1 MDVFVF
7 IYLPGQVRATPAG
20 RFRYDPAARVGRFDY
35 DRKYLALPD
44 ALPVDPLELRLAG
57 PIAPARTNDGLYGV
71 FRDALPDFWGRLVL
85 EKRLGISMEA
95 ISADRMLIHSDASRV
110 GNLDFRDSP
119 EAAEAPFEPPAVERL
134 EDILEA
140 ASAAEQG
147 AALSPHMQAL
157 LRQGTSMG
165 GARPKCL
172 VEDASGLWLAKFPS
186 LHDRWN
192 NARVEMATMN
202 LAASCGIRV
211 PAMRLARIGN
221 ADVLLL
227 ERFDRQK
234 TPEGYTRLGYCSALS
249 VMGLDESERERFS
262 YLTFADQLRGAFPQS
277 WDQRHGEEMFRRVAF
292 NILARNTDD
301 HPRNHG
307 ILLRGTSMELSPAFD
322 VTPTPSRPGLNTD
335 FYLAMAA
342 GPRGRMADMDNLLAG
357 CAHFG
362 LTGKE
367 AAAVLQEM
375 AEQAGKWREF
385 FARADVS
392 EEDTERFAYT
402 FDSPQRERMLRV
414 RKK

>member
-20 RFRYDPAARVGRFDY
+20 RFRYDPAARIGRFDY
-35 DRKYLALPD
+35 GRKYLTLPD
-44 ALPVDPLELRLAG
+44 ALPVDLLELPLAG
-57 PIAPARTNDGLYGV
+57 PIAPARTNDGLYGA

-85 EKRLGISMEA
+85 EKRLGVSMEA
-95 ISADRMLIHSDASRV
+95 ISADRMLLHSDASRV
-110 GNLDFRDSP
+110 GNLDFRESP
-119 EAAEAPFEPPAVERL
+119 EAEEAPFAPPAVERL

-140 ASAAEQG
+140 ASVAEQG

-186 LHDRWN
+186 IHDRWN

-211 PAMRLARIGN
+211 PAMRLVRAGN

-262 YLTFADQLRGAFPQS
+262 YLTFVDRLRSAFPKS
-277 WDQRHGEEMFRRVAF
+277 WDKRHGEEMFRRVAF

-307 ILLRGTSMELSPAFD
+307 ILLHGTRMELSPAFD
-322 VTPTPSRPGLNTD
+322 ITPTPAYPGLNTD
-335 FYLAMAA
+335 FYLAMAV
-342 GPRGRMADMDNLLAG
+342 GPHGRMADMDNLLAG

-362 LTGKE
+362 LTRKD
-367 AAAVLQEM
+367 ATIILREM
-375 AEQAGKWREF
+375 AEQVGNWREF
-385 FARADVS
+385 FEQAGVV
-392 EEDTERFAYT
+392 EEDAERFAYT
-402 FDSPQRERMLRV
+402 FESPQREKAL
-414 RKK
+414 

>member
-7 IYLPGQVRATPAG
+7 IYLPGQIRATPAG
-20 RFRYDPAARVGRFDY
+20 RFRYDPVARIGRFDY
-35 DRKYLALPD
+35 DRKYLTLPD
-44 ALPVDPLELRLAG
+44 ALPVDPLELPLAG
-57 PIAPARTNDGLYGV
+57 PIVPARTNDGLYGA

-85 EKRLGISMEA
+85 EKRLGVSMEA
-95 ISADRMLIHSDASRV
+95 ISADRMLLHSDASRV
-110 GNLDFRDSP
+110 GNLDFREAP
-119 EAAEAPFEPPAVERL
+119 EAEEAPFEPPAVERL
-134 EDILEA
+134 EDVLEA
-140 ASAAEQG
+140 ASVAERG
-147 AALSPHMQAL
+147 AALPSHMQAL

-186 LHDRWN
+186 IHDRWN

-211 PAMRLARIGN
+211 PAMRLVRAGN

-249 VMGLDESERERFS
+249 VMGLDESERESFS
-262 YLTFADQLRGAFPQS
+262 YLTFVDRLRSAFPKS
-277 WDQRHGEEMFRRVAF
+277 RDKRHGEEMFRRVAF
-292 NILARNTDD
+292 NILARNIDD

-307 ILLRGTSMELSPAFD
+307 ILLSGTQMELSPAFD
-322 VTPTPSRPGLNTD
+322 ITPTPAYPGLNTD

-342 GPRGRMADMDNLLAG
+342 GPHGRMADMDNLLAG

-362 LTGKE
+362 LTPKD
-367 AAAVLQEM
+367 AAAVLVEM
-375 AEQAGKWREF
+375 AKQVGKWREF
-385 FARADVS
+385 FEKDCVS
-392 EEDTERFAYT
+392 EEDAERFAHT
-402 FDSPQRERMLRV
+402 IESPQREKILAQS
-414 RKK
+414 